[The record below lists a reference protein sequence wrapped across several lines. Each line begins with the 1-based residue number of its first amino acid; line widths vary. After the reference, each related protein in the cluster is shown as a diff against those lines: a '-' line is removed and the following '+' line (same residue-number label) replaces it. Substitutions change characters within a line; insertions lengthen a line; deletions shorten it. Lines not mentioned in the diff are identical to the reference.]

1 MSIDG
6 CDFGCLP
13 TQNKLNICNVD
24 VDVGHIDIDVD
35 FNVGHSRAAACAEF
49 EICVWTR
56 KSPLLAAD
64 ISLHT
69 FDISLHTFDIP
80 LHTCPQK
87 FLLTFNLAETCAGWQ
102 EFRDFLLP

>member
-1 MSIDG
+1 MLMLMWG
-6 CDFGCLP
+6 
-13 TQNKLNICNVD
+13 TN
-24 VDVGHIDIDVD
+24 IDIGVD

-56 KSPLLAAD
+56 KSPLLVAD

-69 FDISLHTFDIP
+69 FDIS